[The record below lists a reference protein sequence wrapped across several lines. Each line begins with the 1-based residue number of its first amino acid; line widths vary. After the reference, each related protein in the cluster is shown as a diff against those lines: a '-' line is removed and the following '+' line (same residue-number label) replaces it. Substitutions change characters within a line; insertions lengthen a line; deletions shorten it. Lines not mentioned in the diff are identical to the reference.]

1 MPNAT
6 LRANAQALPDATN
19 RRAVLGAVLAAGA
32 TAALPAAARADV
44 MLSHPDAELFA
55 LIKSANA
62 AKSSGDEAGAEAD
75 DLLSKMAPPF
85 PEALIWTEADAR
97 RWRLGIK
104 LGQWPS
110 KSDIDF
116 LKMWLKLE
124 RKPDP
129 VAVGVP
135 PFIPTLDF
143 VGRAQEIVST
153 QDKYVAARRAAEE
166 HPDVFDAMARQGE
179 LAELFAELAT
189 RIAATPAKTPEGL
202 IAKLEMIA
210 SDLIAKIATCAPGDN
225 DDILA
230 SAARDA
236 KFLAQT
242 QSRKEGLLRL

>member
-1 MPNAT
+1 MSNS
-6 LRANAQALPDATN
+6 N
-19 RRAVLGAVLAAGA
+19 RRAVLGAVPAAGA
-32 TAALPAAARADV
+32 TAALPAAACADV
-44 MLSHPDAELFA
+44 IISHPDAELFA
-55 LIKSANA
+55 LIKSAKA

-75 DLLSKMAPPF
+75 DRLSKMAPSR
-85 PEALIWTEADAR
+85 EALIWTEADAQ

-104 LGQWPS
+104 PGQRPS

-116 LKMWLKLE
+116 LRIWLKLE

-143 VGRAQEIVST
+143 LERAREIVST
-153 QDKYVAARRAAEE
+153 QDEYDGARRAAEE
-166 HPDVFDAMARQGE
+166 HPDVFEAMAKQGE
-179 LAELFAELAT
+179 FAELFVELAT
-189 RIAATPAKTPEGL
+189 SIAATPAKTPDGL
-202 IAKLEMIA
+202 IAKLTMIA

-230 SAARDA
+230 SAAGDA

-242 QSRKEGLLRL
+242 QSRKEGLVRL